1 MRHVHNVTKCA
12 KPPIHCRN
20 KAHTF
25 LLVLDGNSFMSTQV
39 IFQEVIWHAIEHN
52 FQQTSEQII
61 LLKDRALCGSRLKY
75 YNNYQLTLPARL
87 LHLLQQLFK

>member
-1 MRHVHNVTKCA
+1 MQLNEEKYQQVVCIICTMVTKCA

-25 LLVLDGNSFMSTQV
+25 LLVLDGNSFMSTPV

-61 LLKDRALCGSRLKY
+61 SLKDKALCGSRV
-75 YNNYQLTLPARL
+75 
-87 LHLLQQLFK
+87 FS